1 MIGRNLVA
9 DDAGLA
15 VTPEG
20 RAWLTDTLRYDHPA
34 GSRRPLV
41 RSCLDWTE
49 RRPHLAGA
57 LGAAIWAIRN
67 PREGL
72 READQLDFR
81 QVLET
86 ARPYLGSLVGAYT
99 DWTPLQGRGELFSE
113 KLVADQ
119 PWLLQNVCARQ
130 WRS

>member
-1 MIGRNLVA
+1 VA
-9 DDAGLA
+9 
-15 VTPEG
+15 
-20 RAWLTDTLRYDHPA
+20 
-34 GSRRPLV
+34 
-41 RSCLDWTE
+41 
-49 RRPHLAGA
+49 AGA
-57 LGAAIWAIRN
+57 LGATIWAIRN

-81 QVLET
+81 QVLEI

-113 KLVADQ
+113 ALIADQ

-130 WRS
+130 WHS